1 MCFLSL
7 NILVVP
13 RKTTSSISRPDINL
27 ARPNWAENRPFSFDS
42 HAAFIERRKVVIP
55 LTYCITFRC
64 PKKHNYRKIGL
75 IQLFHG
81 EQKQSVL
88 QR

>member
-1 MCFLSL
+1 MCFLSS
-7 NILVVP
+7 NILVFP
-13 RKTTSSISRPDINL
+13 RKTTSSISHADINL
-27 ARPNWAENRPFSFDS
+27 PRPNWTENRPFSFDS
-42 HAAFIERRKVVIP
+42 YVAFIERRKVTIE
-55 LTYCITFRC
+55 LTYYISFPC

-88 QR
+88 